1 MSFLL
6 DEKQDAFRLKVR
18 TLVETYAAPGAARRD
33 EEEIFPAEV
42 LGALGAEGL
51 LGITVPAVYGGLGL
65 DPLSYAL
72 AIEEVA
78 RHDGSTAIILA
89 SHNTLACGHILLAGT
104 EEQKRRYIPSMASGK
119 ALGAWA
125 LTEAG
130 SGSDAAAMQ
139 TRAERTPD
147 GWVLNGSKMFI
158 SQGTVAGVYIVLAST
173 SPEKKQHGISAF
185 IVEGGTPGLQPGKPL
200 KKMGC
205 RASDTA
211 GLLLRDLRLP
221 PDALLGDV
229 DRGFVDTLTLLDKG
243 RIGIGAMALG
253 LARACLEDSLAYARH
268 RRQFGQP
275 IASFQAIQWMLA
287 DMATEIDAARL
298 LVHRAALLQSEG
310 KRTTRE
316 SSMAKL
322 YASEVA
328 MRAANKAIQIH
339 GGYGYLRTYPVERY
353 LRDAKICE
361 IGEGTSEVQRM
372 VISRDLLKNETLE
385 VNRR

>member
-1 MSFLL
+1 MDIYL
-6 DEKQDAFRLKVR
+6 DEGRRAFRSRVR
-18 TLVETYAAPGAARRD
+18 RLVEEHVAPGAARRD
-33 EEEIFPAEV
+33 EEESFPAEP
-42 LGALGAEGL
+42 LQALAAEGL
-51 LGITVPAVYGGLGL
+51 LGITVPKEYGGLGL
-65 DPLSYAL
+65 DPVSYAL

-89 SHNTLACGHILLAGT
+89 SHNTLACGHILHAGT
-104 EEQKRRYIPSMASGK
+104 QEQKRRYLPSLASG
-119 ALGAWA
+119 ATFGAWA

-139 TRAERTPD
+139 TRAQRTQD

-158 SQGTVAGVYIVLAST
+158 TQGTVAGVYIILAST

-185 IVEGGTPGLQPGKPL
+185 IVEGGTPGLEPGRPL

-211 GLLLRDLRLP
+211 PLMIRNLRLP
-221 PDALLGDV
+221 AESLLGEV
-229 DRGFVDTLTLLDKG
+229 DRGFIDTLTLLDRG
-243 RIGIGAMALG
+243 RIGIGAMAVG
-253 LARACLEDSLAYARH
+253 IARGCLEESLAYARK
-268 RRQFGQP
+268 RRQFGQA
-275 IASFQAIQWMLA
+275 IASFQAIRWMLA

-298 LVHRAALLQSEG
+298 LVLRAALLQEKG
-310 KRTTRE
+310 RRTPRE

-322 YASEVA
+322 YASETA
-328 MRAANKAIQIH
+328 MRAANKALQIH

-353 LRDAKICE
+353 LRDAKVCE

-372 VISRDLLKNETLE
+372 VISRELLQG
-385 VNRR
+385 RDR

>member
-1 MSFLL
+1 MDLQL
-6 DEKQDAFRLKVR
+6 DEKQSAFRLKVR
-18 TLVETYAAPGAARRD
+18 RLVEEHVAPGAARRD
-33 EEEIFPAEV
+33 EEEIFPTEP
-42 LGALGAEGL
+42 LRALAAEGL
-51 LGITVPAVYGGLGL
+51 LGITVPPQYGGLGL
-65 DPLSYAL
+65 DPVSYAL
-72 AIEEVA
+72 AIEEIA
-78 RHDGSTAIILA
+78 RYDGSTAIILA

-104 EEQKRRYIPSMASGK
+104 EDQKRRYLPSMTSGT

-139 TRAERTPD
+139 TRAQRTTD
-147 GWVLNGSKMFI
+147 GWVLSGSKMFI
-158 SQGTVAGVYIVLAST
+158 TQGTVAGVYVILAST
-173 SPEKKQHGISAF
+173 APEKKQHGISAF
-185 IVEGGTPGLQPGKPL
+185 IVEAGTPGLELGKPL

-211 GLLLRDLRLP
+211 GLMLRNIRLP
-221 PDALLGDV
+221 AENLLGEV
-229 DRGFVDTLTLLDKG
+229 DRGFIDTLTLLDKG
-243 RIGIGAMALG
+243 RIGIGAMAVG
-253 LARACLEDSLAYARH
+253 IARGCLEDSLAYARK

-275 IASFQAIQWMLA
+275 IASFQAIRWMLA

-298 LVHRAALLQSEG
+298 LVLRAAFLQAEG

-339 GGYGYLRTYPVERY
+339 GGYGYLRTFPVERY
-353 LRDAKICE
+353 LRDAKVCE
-361 IGEGTSEVQRM
+361 IGEGTSEIQRM
-372 VISRDLLKNETLE
+372 VISRELLKN
-385 VNRR
+385 N